1 MELLFNCPRL
11 VSPSI
16 DVPLASVQIERSH
29 VAHVTRDTNQQS
41 LHRSD
46 EIELMGKQR
55 KPSQPPSVRAQT
67 SKEAAAPCPPERPEL
82 SPEDAGYS
90 SSEYSPMHGGGLA
103 ASRAAAEEEA
113 DTETGVPLL
122 SASSGPDTEVSP
134 EDISICLCI
143 YLYIYAVLLRGG
155 RGGDQLRAGL
165 PADQQLRAARIHR
178 VRGWRQQAAPLRGQ
192 LPLINISRASF
203 TYLATI
209 YNYYRQTD
217 IKSFFIF
224 VICDMFQRNGN

>member
-1 MELLFNCPRL
+1 MSAGAARAVAGGRRLQQLRVLAHARRRPRSL
-11 VSPSI
+11 PRRRRGGGRHR
-16 DVPLASVQIERSH
+16 DRGPAPLRQLRP
-29 VAHVTRDTNQQS
+29 R
-41 LHRSD
+41 HRG
-46 EIELMGKQR
+46 E
-55 KPSQPPSVRAQT
+55 PWPSV
-67 SKEAAAPCPPERPEL
+67 
-82 SPEDAGYS
+82 
-90 SSEYSPMHGGGLA
+90 
-103 ASRAAAEEEA
+103 
-113 DTETGVPLL
+113 
-122 SASSGPDTEVSP
+122 
-134 EDISICLCI
+134 DISILPRI

>member
-1 MELLFNCPRL
+1 MHCRSQLLQSCWSYSPSRRPTAGEIVELLFNCPRL

-29 VAHVTRDTNQQS
+29 VAHVTRDTNQWS

-103 ASRAAAEEEA
+103 ASRAATEEEA

-122 SASSGPDTEVSP
+122 SASSGPDTEVCP
-134 EDISICLCI
+134 GP
-143 YLYIYAVLLRGG
+143 V
-155 RGGDQLRAGL
+155 
-165 PADQQLRAARIHR
+165 
-178 VRGWRQQAAPLRGQ
+178 
-192 LPLINISRASF
+192 
-203 TYLATI
+203 
-209 YNYYRQTD
+209 
-217 IKSFFIF
+217 
-224 VICDMFQRNGN
+224 